1 MRVEWDVLI
10 IHINNNMKYDSNF
23 SKLHR
28 YLFVQ
33 GNTVLSVLNCKLS
46 SPNMELRV
54 ALKIISLTNSKVQA
68 IVRSKNAEM
77 IFHHQKP

>member
-1 MRVEWDVLI
+1 
-10 IHINNNMKYDSNF
+10 MKYDSNF
-23 SKLHR
+23 LKLHR

-54 ALKIISLTNSKVQA
+54 AVQIISLTNSKVQE
-68 IVRSKNAEM
+68 IVRDEARMLN
-77 IFHHQKP
+77 FNHQMP

>member
-1 MRVEWDVLI
+1 
-10 IHINNNMKYDSNF
+10 MKYDSNF

-54 ALKIISLTNSKVQA
+54 ALKIISLTNSKVQE
-68 IVRSKNAEM
+68 IVRDEARMLN
-77 IFHHQKP
+77 FNHQMP